1 MKYRRQTV
9 LGAFLLLSLPIL
21 TGLTWRLVGMTLRD
35 RQEWTVYFG
44 RDSIIEKGYEVY
56 TSGVKVGRVSEVRHV
71 ADEDIAAGRH
81 IRATVLVDA
90 ELTLW
95 RDAALVIEARGLLG
109 AFRAELHRGTPGTE
123 KLTPATPLPGRVDGG
138 LTDQISSLVRSNR
151 ENVDAAVVALR
162 EFAVKLNEGEG
173 TFARLLNDDSVL
185 RRLEEAVVGMEQTA
199 RDLAGI
205 VSENRDDFRAIVSN
219 IRDTSE
225 KLSQGKGTL
234 GRLLNEDNALVEL
247 QQAAA
252 EFRKAAQR
260 IDALVGDNREDIRT
274 VIQSVR
280 QVADKLN
287 QGEGLI
293 ARLLN
298 DPALGND
305 LLTVT
310 SNLRSFSDDVKVISE
325 DIRSGK
331 GTLGQL
337 IRDEGV
343 YRELQLML
351 ASFRESS
358 DVAREN
364 APLASLTGFTALFW
378 NVLN

>member
-9 LGAFLLLSLPIL
+9 LGAFLLISLALL
-21 TGLTWRLVGMTLRD
+21 TALTWRLVGMTLKD

-44 RDSIIEKGYEVY
+44 RESIIEKGYEVY
-56 TSGVKVGRVSEVRHV
+56 TSGVKVGRVTEVSHV
-71 ADEDIAAGRH
+71 PDEDIAAGRH
-81 IRATVLVDA
+81 IKATVLVDTD
-90 ELTLW
+90 LTLW

-109 AFRAELHRGTPGTE
+109 AFRAELRRGTPGTE

-138 LTDQISSLVRSNR
+138 LTDQISNLVRSNR

-185 RRLEEAVVGMEQTA
+185 RRLEDAVDGMERTT

-205 VSENRDDFRAIVSN
+205 VSENRDDFRAIVSS

-247 QQAAA
+247 QLAAS

-260 IDALVGDNREDIRT
+260 IDAMVGDNREDIRT
-274 VIQSVR
+274 VIESIR

-305 LLTVT
+305 LLTV
-310 SNLRSFSDDVKVISE
+310 SNNLRSFSDDVKVISE